1 MQAPQAPQLLAS
13 SSAEE
18 GSERCTA
25 ARADY
30 HCNATHFPTI
40 AVRLPFQS
48 FHSLM
53 DLLPIIE
60 MLKRMPSQLSFLTFF
75 LIVLHDRCLI
85 ICLSVLAFILT
96 CPLFYLKP
104 NARRQSAK
112 RMYAASGPSAME
124 IAIGGSDSSEGE
136 AIDST
141 AYPVISL
148 TEPGSAEDHALTL
161 HANP

>member
-1 MQAPQAPQLLAS
+1 
-13 SSAEE
+13 
-18 GSERCTA
+18 
-25 ARADY
+25 
-30 HCNATHFPTI
+30 
-40 AVRLPFQS
+40 
-48 FHSLM
+48 
-53 DLLPIIE
+53 

-148 TEPGSAEDHALTL
+148 TEPGNAEDHALTL